1 MASPLS
7 VVSLSSLPGGVRSLN
22 IFYRILLLHL
32 YFTMNLLSKATLALC
47 AASLGAGTSYA
58 RNYAW
63 PENYEGVMLQ
73 GFFWDSYDDTKW
85 TNLESQADEI
95 GEYFRLIW
103 IPNSAWCGSTRNM
116 GYMPQ
121 YWFTNHKSAFGSE
134 EELRSMIATYK
145 EKGTGIIA
153 DVVVNHRNGV
163 TGWYDFPEE
172 EWNGRKWSIGLDG
185 ICSNDEMANQ
195 PGQPKPT
202 GAKDSGARDLD
213 HTNANVQDNVKNYCK
228 FLLEDL
234 GYAGFR
240 YDMVKGY
247 GGEYTKIYNE
257 YSRPTYS
264 VGEYWDGSITAVTN
278 WINKTGKQS
287 AAFDFPVKY
296 RINSAFANNN
306 MVYLVQSGQPAGL
319 LSKPEYR
326 RYSVTFVDNH
336 DTYRD
341 GSKFNG
347 NVIAANA
354 YILCSPGTPCVFLP
368 HWKQYTLQIKRLIR
382 VRNAVG
388 VNNMSAVEVLETN
401 KDVYMARVTGSKGE
415 LVVAIGTPS
424 STPAGYTESDI
435 VTRGNGYT
443 VWTKTAVDLS
453 GLEAPKEAFTVYFD
467 NSDSRWETPHI
478 HYWGGTSSEY
488 PGVAM
493 THRKT
498 TIWEYTLPAGTTHV
512 LFNDGNGDDTKTD
525 DFFAEPENV
534 YSAAGCL
541 GFYED
546 EGIATYPP
554 YMYAMGTLAAGSW
567 KTNVGVRLK
576 RSGHTYTADEV
587 ELVADKSTG
596 KAFFS
601 FVSKLASTASDWDT
615 VNGADRFG
623 AMSKD
628 EAVSTAAPAW
638 VKIFSGGNAG
648 SAYAWKTDA
657 GIYKMTVDLDRMEL
671 VLTDAAAIGE
681 VEMDADTDAP
691 VVYYNLQGVPVA
703 NPGSGAY
710 IRVKGSKVEKVYI
723 H

>member
-1 MASPLS
+1 
-7 VVSLSSLPGGVRSLN
+7 
-22 IFYRILLLHL
+22 
-32 YFTMNLLSKATLALC
+32 MNLLSKATLALC

-202 GAKDSGARDLD
+202 GAKDTGDNFDGCRDLD

-264 VGEYWDGSITAVTN
+264 VGEYWDGSISAVTA
-278 WINKTGKQS
+278 WIDKTGKQS

-388 VNNMSAVEVLETN
+388 VNNRSAVEVLETN

-525 DFFAEPENV
+525 EFFAEPENV

-576 RSGHTYTADEV
+576 RSGHAYTADEV
-587 ELVADKSTG
+587 ELVADKSSG

-615 VNGADRFG
+615 VNSADRFG

-681 VEMDADTDAP
+681 VEMDADADAP

>member
-1 MASPLS
+1 
-7 VVSLSSLPGGVRSLN
+7 
-22 IFYRILLLHL
+22 
-32 YFTMNLLSKATLALC
+32 MNLLSKATLALC

-202 GAKDSGARDLD
+202 GAKDTGDNFDGCRDLD

-264 VGEYWDGSITAVTN
+264 VGEYWDGSISAVTA
-278 WINKTGKQS
+278 WIDKTGKQS

-368 HWKQYTLQIKRLIR
+368 H
-382 VRNAVG
+382 
-388 VNNMSAVEVLETN
+388 
-401 KDVYMARVTGSKGE
+401 
-415 LVVAIGTPS
+415 
-424 STPAGYTESDI
+424 
-435 VTRGNGYT
+435 
-443 VWTKTAVDLS
+443 
-453 GLEAPKEAFTVYFD
+453 
-467 NSDSRWETPHI
+467 
-478 HYWGGTSSEY
+478 
-488 PGVAM
+488 
-493 THRKT
+493 
-498 TIWEYTLPAGTTHV
+498 
-512 LFNDGNGDDTKTD
+512 
-525 DFFAEPENV
+525 
-534 YSAAGCL
+534 
-541 GFYED
+541 
-546 EGIATYPP
+546 
-554 YMYAMGTLAAGSW
+554 
-567 KTNVGVRLK
+567 
-576 RSGHTYTADEV
+576 
-587 ELVADKSTG
+587 
-596 KAFFS
+596 
-601 FVSKLASTASDWDT
+601 
-615 VNGADRFG
+615 
-623 AMSKD
+623 
-628 EAVSTAAPAW
+628 
-638 VKIFSGGNAG
+638 
-648 SAYAWKTDA
+648 
-657 GIYKMTVDLDRMEL
+657 
-671 VLTDAAAIGE
+671 
-681 VEMDADTDAP
+681 
-691 VVYYNLQGVPVA
+691 
-703 NPGSGAY
+703 
-710 IRVKGSKVEKVYI
+710 
-723 H
+723 

>member
-1 MASPLS
+1 
-7 VVSLSSLPGGVRSLN
+7 
-22 IFYRILLLHL
+22 
-32 YFTMNLLSKATLALC
+32 MNLLSKATLALC

-172 EWNGRKWSIGLDG
+172 EWNGRKWSMGLSD

-202 GAKDSGARDLD
+202 GAADTGDNFDGCRDLD

-257 YSRPTYS
+257 YSKPTYS

-287 AAFDFPVKY
+287 AAFDFPIKY
-296 RINSAFANNN
+296 RINDAFSKNN

-467 NSDSRWETPHI
+467 NSDSI
-478 HYWGGTSSEY
+478 S
-488 PGVAM
+488 
-493 THRKT
+493 T
-498 TIWEYTLPAGTTHV
+498 TG
-512 LFNDGNGDDTKTD
+512 
-525 DFFAEPENV
+525 
-534 YSAAGCL
+534 
-541 GFYED
+541 
-546 EGIATYPP
+546 
-554 YMYAMGTLAAGSW
+554 
-567 KTNVGVRLK
+567 
-576 RSGHTYTADEV
+576 
-587 ELVADKSTG
+587 
-596 KAFFS
+596 
-601 FVSKLASTASDWDT
+601 
-615 VNGADRFG
+615 
-623 AMSKD
+623 
-628 EAVSTAAPAW
+628 AAPRRN
-638 VKIFSGGNAG
+638 I
-648 SAYAWKTDA
+648 
-657 GIYKMTVDLDRMEL
+657 
-671 VLTDAAAIGE
+671 
-681 VEMDADTDAP
+681 P
-691 VVYYNLQGVPVA
+691 VWP
-703 NPGSGAY
+703 
-710 IRVKGSKVEKVYI
+710 
-723 H
+723 

>member
-1 MASPLS
+1 
-7 VVSLSSLPGGVRSLN
+7 
-22 IFYRILLLHL
+22 
-32 YFTMNLLSKATLALC
+32 MNLLSKATLALC

-202 GAKDSGARDLD
+202 GAKDTGDNFDGCRDLD

-264 VGEYWDGSITAVTN
+264 VGEYWDGSISAVTA
-278 WINKTGKQS
+278 WIDKTGKQS

-443 VWTKTAVDLS
+443 VWTKSAVDLS

-681 VEMDADTDAP
+681 VEMDVDADAP

>member
-1 MASPLS
+1 
-7 VVSLSSLPGGVRSLN
+7 
-22 IFYRILLLHL
+22 
-32 YFTMNLLSKATLALC
+32 MNLLSKATLALC

-202 GAKDSGARDLD
+202 GAKDTGDNFDGCRDLD

-264 VGEYWDGSITAVTN
+264 VGEYWDGSISAVTA
-278 WINKTGKQS
+278 WIDKTGKQS

-443 VWTKTAVDLS
+443 VWTKSAVDLS

-525 DFFAEPENV
+525 EFFAEPENV

-576 RSGHTYTADEV
+576 RSGHAYTADEV
-587 ELVADKSTG
+587 ELVADKSSG

-615 VNGADRFG
+615 VNSADRFG

-681 VEMDADTDAP
+681 VEMDADADAP

>member
-1 MASPLS
+1 
-7 VVSLSSLPGGVRSLN
+7 
-22 IFYRILLLHL
+22 
-32 YFTMNLLSKATLALC
+32 MNLLSKATLALC

-202 GAKDSGARDLD
+202 GAKDTGDNFDGCRDLD

-240 YDMVKGY
+240 YDMVNGY

-488 PGVAM
+488 LGVAM

>member
-1 MASPLS
+1 
-7 VVSLSSLPGGVRSLN
+7 
-22 IFYRILLLHL
+22 
-32 YFTMNLLSKATLALC
+32 MNLLSKATLALC

-202 GAKDSGARDLD
+202 GAKDTGDNFDGCRDLD

-264 VGEYWDGSITAVTN
+264 VGEYWDGSISAVTA
-278 WINKTGKQS
+278 WIDKTGKQS

-525 DFFAEPENV
+525 EFFAEPENV

-576 RSGHTYTADEV
+576 RSGHAYTADEV
-587 ELVADKSTG
+587 ELVADKSSG

-615 VNGADRFG
+615 VNSADRFG

-681 VEMDADTDAP
+681 VEMDADADAP

>member
-1 MASPLS
+1 
-7 VVSLSSLPGGVRSLN
+7 
-22 IFYRILLLHL
+22 
-32 YFTMNLLSKATLALC
+32 MNLLSKATLALC

-202 GAKDSGARDLD
+202 GAKDTGDNFDGCRDLD

-264 VGEYWDGSITAVTN
+264 VGEYWDGSISAVTA
-278 WINKTGKQS
+278 WIDKTGKQS

-347 NVIAANA
+347 NVIANA

-525 DFFAEPENV
+525 EFFAEPENV

-681 VEMDADTDAP
+681 VEMDADADAP

>member
-1 MASPLS
+1 
-7 VVSLSSLPGGVRSLN
+7 
-22 IFYRILLLHL
+22 
-32 YFTMNLLSKATLALC
+32 MNLLSKATLALC

-172 EWNGRKWSIGLDG
+172 EWNGRKWSIGIDG

-202 GAKDSGARDLD
+202 GAKDTGDNFDGCRDLD

-264 VGEYWDGSITAVTN
+264 VGEYWDGSISAVTA
-278 WINKTGKQS
+278 WIDKTGKQS

-424 STPAGYTESDI
+424 ATPAGYTESDI

-587 ELVADKSTG
+587 ELVADKSSG

-681 VEMDADTDAP
+681 VEMDADAAAP

>member
-1 MASPLS
+1 
-7 VVSLSSLPGGVRSLN
+7 
-22 IFYRILLLHL
+22 
-32 YFTMNLLSKATLALC
+32 MNLLSKATLALC

-202 GAKDSGARDLD
+202 GAKDTGDNFDGCRDLD

-264 VGEYWDGSITAVTN
+264 VGEYWDGSISAVTA
-278 WINKTGKQS
+278 WIDKTGKQS

-525 DFFAEPENV
+525 EFFAEPENV

-576 RSGHTYTADEV
+576 RSGHAYTADEV
-587 ELVADKSTG
+587 ELVADKSSG

-615 VNGADRFG
+615 VNSADRFG

-681 VEMDADTDAP
+681 VEMDADADAP

-710 IRVKGSKVEKVYI
+710 IRVKGSKVEKVYR

>member
-1 MASPLS
+1 
-7 VVSLSSLPGGVRSLN
+7 
-22 IFYRILLLHL
+22 
-32 YFTMNLLSKATLALC
+32 MNLLSKATLALC

-121 YWFTNHKSAFGSE
+121 YWFTNHESAFGSE

-172 EWNGRKWSIGLDG
+172 EWNGRKWSIGIDG

-202 GAKDSGARDLD
+202 GAKDTGDNFDGCRDLD

-264 VGEYWDGSITAVTN
+264 VGEYWDGSISAVTA
-278 WINKTGKQS
+278 WIDKTGKQS

-525 DFFAEPENV
+525 EFFAEPENV

-576 RSGHTYTADEV
+576 RSGHAYTADEV
-587 ELVADKSTG
+587 ELVADKSSG

-615 VNGADRFG
+615 VNSADRFG

-681 VEMDADTDAP
+681 VEMDADADAP

>member
-1 MASPLS
+1 
-7 VVSLSSLPGGVRSLN
+7 
-22 IFYRILLLHL
+22 
-32 YFTMNLLSKATLALC
+32 MNLLSKATLALC

-172 EWNGRKWSIGLDG
+172 EGNGRKWSIGLDG

-202 GAKDSGARDLD
+202 GAKDTGDNFDGCRDLD

-264 VGEYWDGSITAVTN
+264 VGEYWDGSISAVTA
-278 WINKTGKQS
+278 WIDKTGKQS

-525 DFFAEPENV
+525 EFFAEPENV

-681 VEMDADTDAP
+681 VEMDADADAP

>member
-1 MASPLS
+1 
-7 VVSLSSLPGGVRSLN
+7 
-22 IFYRILLLHL
+22 
-32 YFTMNLLSKATLALC
+32 MNLLSKATLALC

-172 EWNGRKWSIGLDG
+172 EWNGRKWSMGLSD

-202 GAKDSGARDLD
+202 GAADTGDNFDGCRDLD

-264 VGEYWDGSITAVTN
+264 VGEYWDGSISAVTA
-278 WINKTGKQS
+278 WIDKTGKQS

-525 DFFAEPENV
+525 EFFAEPENV

-576 RSGHTYTADEV
+576 RSGHAYTADEV
-587 ELVADKSTG
+587 ELVADKSSG

-681 VEMDADTDAP
+681 VEMDADADAP

>member
-1 MASPLS
+1 
-7 VVSLSSLPGGVRSLN
+7 
-22 IFYRILLLHL
+22 
-32 YFTMNLLSKATLALC
+32 MNLLSKATLALC

-202 GAKDSGARDLD
+202 GAKDTGDNFDGCRDLD

-240 YDMVKGY
+240 YDMVNGY

-671 VLTDAAAIGE
+671 VLRMPPLSARWRWTPIQTLRWFTTTFR
-681 VEMDADTDAP
+681 VCPWQIPAP
-691 VVYYNLQGVPVA
+691 EPISV
-703 NPGSGAY
+703 
-710 IRVKGSKVEKVYI
+710 
-723 H
+723 

>member
-1 MASPLS
+1 
-7 VVSLSSLPGGVRSLN
+7 
-22 IFYRILLLHL
+22 
-32 YFTMNLLSKATLALC
+32 MNLLSKATLALC

-121 YWFTNHKSAFGSE
+121 YWFTNHESAFGSE

-202 GAKDSGARDLD
+202 GAKDTGDNFDGCRDLD

-264 VGEYWDGSITAVTN
+264 VGEYWDGSISAVTA
-278 WINKTGKQS
+278 WIDKTGKQS

-525 DFFAEPENV
+525 EFFAEPENV

-576 RSGHTYTADEV
+576 RSGHAYTADEV
-587 ELVADKSTG
+587 ELVADKSSG

-615 VNGADRFG
+615 VNSADRFG

-681 VEMDADTDAP
+681 VEMDADADAP

>member
-1 MASPLS
+1 
-7 VVSLSSLPGGVRSLN
+7 
-22 IFYRILLLHL
+22 
-32 YFTMNLLSKATLALC
+32 MNLLSKATLALC

-85 TNLESQADEI
+85 TNDEI

-202 GAKDSGARDLD
+202 GSKYTGDNFDGCRDLD

-264 VGEYWDGSITAVTN
+264 VGEYWDGSISAVTA
-278 WINKTGKQS
+278 WIDKTGKQS

-493 THRKT
+493 THKKT

-681 VEMDADTDAP
+681 VEMDADADAP

-710 IRVKGSKVEKVYI
+710 IRVKGSKVERCTYI
-723 H
+723 DGVHTLTVRRKQLTLL